1 MLTAGVWTLFCTFLG
16 ILLLGVILWKL
27 SWFSQISDIARYAMR
42 VMAGIAAALVLNN
55 AVLFCVAASIRMHMR
70 HMVVEGELPPYHVGL
85 YYLLLLGGRIWGR
98 FRAELRWL
106 LVPSRTGA
114 SVEAVAV

>member
-1 MLTAGVWTLFCTFLG
+1 MSIPEFCRRIVEAPWFSRFIIGVIVFAG
-16 ILLLGVILWKL
+16 ILVGIETSPSLVTRHGVLIDL
-27 SWFSQISDIARYAMR
+27 
-42 VMAGIAAALVLNN
+42 LNN

>member
-1 MLTAGVWTLFCTFLG
+1 MLTAGVWTLFCAFLG
-16 ILLLGVILWKL
+16 IMLLGVILWKL

-42 VMAGIAAALVLNN
+42 VIAGIAAALVLNN
-55 AVLFCVAASIRMHMR
+55 AVLFCVAASIRLRMR
-70 HMVVEGELPPYHVGL
+70 HMVIHGVAPYHVGL
-85 YYLLLLGGRIWGR
+85 HYLLLLGGRIWGR
-98 FRAELRWL
+98 FRAELRWW

>member
-1 MLTAGVWTLFCTFLG
+1 MWRGLLWTAA
-16 ILLLGVILWKL
+16 I
-27 SWFSQISDIARYAMR
+27 
-42 VMAGIAAALVLNN
+42 
-55 AVLFCVAASIRMHMR
+55 AASIRMHMR
-70 HMVVEGELPPYHVGL
+70 HMVVEGELPPNHVGL

-98 FRAELRWL
+98 FRELRWR

>member
-1 MLTAGVWTLFCTFLG
+1 
-16 ILLLGVILWKL
+16 
-27 SWFSQISDIARYAMR
+27 
-42 VMAGIAAALVLNN
+42 
-55 AVLFCVAASIRMHMR
+55 MHMR

-85 YYLLLLGGRIWGR
+85 YYLLLLGGWIWGR
-98 FRAELRWL
+98 FRELRWR